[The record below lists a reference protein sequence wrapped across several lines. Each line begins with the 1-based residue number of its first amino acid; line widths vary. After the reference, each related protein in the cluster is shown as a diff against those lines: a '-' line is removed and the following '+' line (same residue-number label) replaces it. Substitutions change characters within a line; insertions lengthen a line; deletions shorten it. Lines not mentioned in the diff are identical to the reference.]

1 MRVEMSG
8 IIADPV
14 GVTLDCYHDCE
25 RRGAAGDP
33 KIAQN
38 SNQTKK

>member
-1 MRVEMSG
+1 MRVEPSDV
-8 IIADPV
+8 IADPV
-14 GVTLDCYHDCE
+14 GVTLDCDHDRE
-25 RRGAAGDP
+25 GRGAAGDP